1 MYGYVCEHTYVHPYA
16 YQSSTCTMYVYRCA
30 YRYAYGQLHTVGFK
44 SGMIEHFH
52 RQLKAALKAQPKLD
66 AWMDSLPLIL
76 LGNQTSL
83 KPDINSTAAEMVY
96 GTNIRLPGKFFSACS
111 LRFHHPVKN
120 SLSFYSHCTTK
131 MYLNPFEYSW
141 RTFYSNSCACLSWH
155 NPPATSAPLWWT
167 LPCN

>member
-1 MYGYVCEHTYVHPYA
+1 MYGYVCEHMYVHPYA

-52 RQLKAALKAQPKLD
+52 RQLKAELKAELKAALKAQPKLD

-96 GTNIRLPGKFFSACS
+96 GTNIRLPGEVFSACS

-120 SLSFYSHCTTK
+120 SLLFYSHRTTK
-131 MYLNPFEYSW
+131 MYLNPLEYS
-141 RTFYSNSCACLSWH
+141 
-155 NPPATSAPLWWT
+155 
-167 LPCN
+167 